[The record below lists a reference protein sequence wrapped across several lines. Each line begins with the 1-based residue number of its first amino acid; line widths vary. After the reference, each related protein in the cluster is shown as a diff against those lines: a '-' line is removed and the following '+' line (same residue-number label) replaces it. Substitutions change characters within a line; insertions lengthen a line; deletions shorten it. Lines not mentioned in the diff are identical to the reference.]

1 MELRYIELKT
11 GWNDNG
17 PAWIGFVTESRSGKM
32 VYFTDHAFQRH
43 SGEYSNYIDVETKE
57 EYWISGVK
65 RNGED
70 RHWAGGGIITID
82 EKAVDLYLSITG
94 MKELPKS
101 RYRIKIIPDAF
112 SVERINILLNE
123 KRGNN
128 ICRKKS
134 LLRIVI

>member
-17 PAWIGFVTESRSGKM
+17 PAWIGFVTGSRSGKM
-32 VYFTDHAFQRH
+32 VYFNDHAFQRQN
-43 SGEYSNYIDVETKE
+43 GEYSNYIDVETQE

-65 RNGED
+65 KNGED

-82 EKAVDLYLSITG
+82 KKAVALYLSITG

-101 RYRIKIIPDAF
+101 RYRIESIKDVFP
-112 SVERINILLNE
+112 VERINGLLNG
-123 KRGNN
+123 KIIASKKDN
-128 ICRKKS
+128 I
-134 LLRIVI
+134 

>member
-17 PAWIGFVTESRSGKM
+17 PAWIGFVTESRSEKM
-32 VYFTDHAFQRH
+32 VYFNDHAFQRQN
-43 SGEYSNYIDVETKE
+43 GEYSNYIDVETQE

-65 RNGED
+65 KNGED

-82 EKAVDLYLSITG
+82 KKAVALYLSITG

-101 RYRIKIIPDAF
+101 RYRIESIKDVFP
-112 SVERINILLNE
+112 VERINGVLNG
-123 KRGNN
+123 KN
-128 ICRKKS
+128 IASKKEN
-134 LLRIVI
+134 I

>member
-32 VYFTDHAFQRH
+32 VYFNDHAFQRQN
-43 SGEYSNYIDVETKE
+43 GEYSNYIDVEAQE

-65 RNGED
+65 KSGED

-82 EKAVDLYLSITG
+82 KKAVALYLSITG

-101 RYRIKIIPDAF
+101 RYRIESIKAVFPA
-112 SVERINILLNE
+112 ERINGLLNG
-123 KRGNN
+123 KIIASKKDN
-128 ICRKKS
+128 I
-134 LLRIVI
+134 

>member
-32 VYFTDHAFQRH
+32 VYFNDHAFQRQN
-43 SGEYSNYIDVETKE
+43 GEYSNYIDVETQE

-65 RNGED
+65 KNGED

-82 EKAVDLYLSITG
+82 KKAVALYLSITG

-101 RYRIKIIPDAF
+101 RYRIEKD
-112 SVERINILLNE
+112 NI
-123 KRGNN
+123 
-128 ICRKKS
+128 
-134 LLRIVI
+134 

>member
-32 VYFTDHAFQRH
+32 VYFNDHAFERQNE
-43 SGEYSNYIDVETKE
+43 EYSNYIDVETQE

-65 RNGED
+65 KNGED

-82 EKAVDLYLSITG
+82 KKAVALYLSITG

-101 RYRIKIIPDAF
+101 RYRIESIKDVFP
-112 SVERINILLNE
+112 VERINGVLNG
-123 KRGNN
+123 KN
-128 ICRKKS
+128 IASKKEN
-134 LLRIVI
+134 I

>member
-17 PAWIGFVTESRSGKM
+17 PAWIGFVKESRSGKM
-32 VYFTDHAFQRH
+32 VYFNDHAFQRQ
-43 SGEYSNYIDVETKE
+43 SGEYSNYIDVETQE

-65 RNGED
+65 KNGED

-82 EKAVDLYLSITG
+82 EKTVDLYLSITG

-101 RYRIKIIPDAF
+101 RYRIENIPDVF
-112 SVERINILLNE
+112 PVERINVLLNH
-123 KRGNN
+123 
-128 ICRKKS
+128 KS
-134 LLRIVI
+134 

>member
-1 MELRYIELKT
+1 MCSGVWLDEAADNMELRYIELKT

-17 PAWIGFVTESRSGKM
+17 PARIGFVKESRSGKM
-32 VYFTDHAFQRH
+32 VYFNDHAFQRH
-43 SGEYSNYIDVETKE
+43 SGGYSNYIDVETQE

-65 RNGED
+65 KNGED

-101 RYRIKIIPDAF
+101 RYRIEGIPGAF
-112 SVERINILLNE
+112 PVERINALLNH
-123 KRGNN
+123 K
-128 ICRKKS
+128 
-134 LLRIVI
+134 L